1 MWSLMW
7 RMTWHNKSVVTIH
20 ATLKLIHIYI
30 YIYIQIMKYIYI
42 YIYIERERER
52 DYDTTYNS
60 AKKIWKAF

>member
-1 MWSLMW
+1 MWSMMW

-20 ATLKLIHIYI
+20 AILKLIYI
-30 YIYIQIMKYIYI
+30 YIYRLLNIYI

>member
-1 MWSLMW
+1 MWSTMW

-20 ATLKLIHIYI
+20 DILKLIYI
-30 YIYIQIMKYIYI
+30 YIYIDYEIYI
-42 YIYIERERER
+42 YIYIERER